1 MTGLVDRLRS
11 ALAEHEAWARA
22 ASRPYRYADEGA
34 TVPDG
39 GVHWRWVAG
48 DDWDTTNPDPA
59 VEEWVGG
66 EPGQPVNLAT
76 VEEWPSTWQHDGEVI
91 RVRSVPLTYANEIV
105 EMDPAAAGLIQ
116 RYDPARVLRTIQA
129 HREIL
134 ALHCRVDAR
143 PDWPHTFV
151 QAACYGCGA
160 TFDEEY
166 AVDDADDCPVARSIA
181 AIYLPDIETGDTPNG

>member
-129 HREIL
+129 HREII
-134 ALHCRVDAR
+134 ARHKIAPPSPRSTGPHCWWCTDGEGLEEAWPC
-143 PDWPHTFV
+143 PDI
-151 QAACYGCGA
+151 
-160 TFDEEY
+160 
-166 AVDDADDCPVARSIA
+166 RSVA
-181 AIYLPDIETGDTPNG
+181 AIYLPDIETGDTPSG